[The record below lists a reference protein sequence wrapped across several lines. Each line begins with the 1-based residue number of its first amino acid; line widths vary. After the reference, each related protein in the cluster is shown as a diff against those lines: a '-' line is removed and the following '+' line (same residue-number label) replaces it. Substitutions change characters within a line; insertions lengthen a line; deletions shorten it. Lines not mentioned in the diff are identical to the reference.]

1 MTPEQLRKA
10 LTFVPPQESGE
21 FDLNPDRRHLMS
33 ATPKEAAVLV
43 PILDHGPNYGSALT
57 VLFTRRTETLS
68 SHAGQVS
75 FPGGRIDPGD
85 ASPGDAALREAH
97 EEIGL
102 PASHVDL
109 IGALPSYQTGSGY
122 RIQPIVGLV
131 APDFSRVPQPAEV
144 AEIFELSLADVLNPA
159 NHQIETRTWKDMDIR
174 FYVIPVGGQ
183 RVWGATAAILVSLSR
198 QLGLRS

>member
-1 MTPEQLRKA
+1 MTPDQLRRA
-10 LTFVPPQESGE
+10 LASVPPRENGE
-21 FDLNPDRRHLMS
+21 FDLNPDRRNLMT

-43 PILDHGPNYGSALT
+43 PILDHGPNHGFGLT

-85 ASPGDAALREAH
+85 ASPSAAALREAH

-102 PASHVDL
+102 PASQVDL
-109 IGALPSYQTGSGY
+109 IGTLPTYHTGSGY
-122 RIQPIVGLV
+122 RIQPVVGLV
-131 APDFSRVPQPAEV
+131 TPDFSRTPQPAEV
-144 AEIFELSLADVLNPA
+144 AEIFELSLIDVLNPE